1 MTSPFSFSAGAV
13 LTAAQLNAIGNATDT
28 AWTPSWNNFDKGS
41 GGANEGYYMRVNDLV
56 VARFRQTL
64 GTSPTIG
71 SVSLVLPV
79 TADYTLYQPCGQIWM
94 GQSGGSIYNGQ
105 AVLTAAGTCTM
116 YGAYVFGT
124 AAVTIN
130 QGVTASTPFSWG
142 SNDYLTGQIVYRAA

>member
-1 MTSPFSFSAGAV
+1 MTSPFDFSAGAV
-13 LTAAQLNAIGNATDT
+13 LTAAQLNAIGDAADT
-28 AWTPSWNNFDKGS
+28 AWTPSWNNFAKGS
-41 GGANEGYYMRVNDLV
+41 GGTNTGYYMRVNDLI
-56 VARFRQTL
+56 VARFTQTL

-79 TADYTLYQPCGQIWM
+79 TAHFTTYQPCGQIWM

-105 AVLTAAGTCTM
+105 AVLTAAGTCTF